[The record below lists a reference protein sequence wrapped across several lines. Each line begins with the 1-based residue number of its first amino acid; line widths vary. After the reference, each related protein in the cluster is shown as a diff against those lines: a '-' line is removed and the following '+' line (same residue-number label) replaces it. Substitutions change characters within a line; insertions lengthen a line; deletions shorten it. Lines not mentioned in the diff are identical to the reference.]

1 MGFDQF
7 TKNNRVGVAI
17 ISVSC
22 CQPGIAPFEQQAQRI
37 VEQAI
42 AESGV
47 DADIRVLPV
56 STYFNSIPREVVPKL
71 LADYQQGKISAP
83 PILIDGKAVFYG
95 VPKLEEMKTALL
107 QAAEARKL
115 KEGKTSEPAAK

>member
-1 MGFDQF
+1 
-7 TKNNRVGVAI
+7 
-17 ISVSC
+17 
-22 CQPGIAPFEQQAQRI
+22 

>member
-1 MGFDQF
+1 MGFDLSK
-7 TKNNRVGVAI
+7 KNNRVGVAI

-22 CQPGIAPFEQQAQRI
+22 CQPGVAPFEQQAKRV

-47 DADIRVLPV
+47 EADLRVLPV
-56 STYFNSIPREVVPKL
+56 STYFNSIPGEVVPKL

-95 VPKLEEMKTALL
+95 VPGLEEMKAALL
-107 QAAEARKL
+107 QAAEAKKM
-115 KEGKTSEPAAK
+115 KEGQASGPTTK